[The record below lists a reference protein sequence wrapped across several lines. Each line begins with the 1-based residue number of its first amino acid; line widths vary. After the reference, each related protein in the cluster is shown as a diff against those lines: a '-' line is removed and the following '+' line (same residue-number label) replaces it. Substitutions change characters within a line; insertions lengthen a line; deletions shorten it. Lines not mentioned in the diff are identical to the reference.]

1 MTVTVEEK
9 YDSRE
14 SGRGRNNFL
23 VRNYVIQGTDSD
35 ATARSN
41 LAATAPTTVDG
52 YIRQSYRVE
61 PVGDPTQSETW
72 IGEARYGVAS
82 FSTPESGD
90 SVFNFET
97 AGGQLQI
104 TQSLDTVASYP
115 TGEAPDFEGA
125 IGYDGER
132 VQGTSIVHPIYNW
145 GETHWFEAGD
155 VTITYRSNLFN
166 QTGTVNNA
174 IFKGMDPGECLFLG
188 ASGTRRGTGSND
200 DWEISFRFASQ
211 PNQSGLTIGSITGIT
226 KKGWDFL
233 WVRYADEVVTVDTNE
248 FLIQRPKNVY
258 VEQIYKTSNFA
269 DLGIG
274 TT

>member
-9 YDSRE
+9 FDSRE

-23 VRNYVIQGTDSD
+23 VRTYIIQGTDSD
-35 ATARSN
+35 STARAQ

-52 YIRQSYRVE
+52 YVRQSYRVD
-61 PVGDPTQSETW
+61 PVGDPTQSQTW
-72 IGEARYGVAS
+72 MGEARYGASS
-82 FSTPESGD
+82 FSTPETGD

-104 TQSLDTVASYP
+104 TQSLATIASYP
-115 TGEAPDFEGA
+115 AGQAPDFEGA

-132 VQGTSIVHPIYNW
+132 IQGTSIVHPIYNW
-145 GETHWFEAGD
+145 GETHWFSAATVD
-155 VTITYRSNLFN
+155 ITYRGKLFN

-174 IFKGMDPGECLFLG
+174 TFKGMASGECLFLG
-188 ASGTRRGTGSND
+188 ASGTRRGTSSDD

-211 PNQSGLTIGSITGIT
+211 PNQTGLTVGSITGID
-226 KKGWDFL
+226 KKGWEFL
-233 WVRYADEVVTVDTNE
+233 WVRYADEVVTAGGE
-248 FLIQRPKNVY
+248 QFLVQRPKSVY
-258 VEQIYKTSNFA
+258 IEQIYKTSNFA

-274 TT
+274 T